1 MRLPPTDPHG
11 PRSIADRIEAMDHA
25 LKVKE
30 LAPLLSWSPAL
41 VYERAR
47 SGRMGRGVIRAGGT
61 IRFDPV
67 LTAQW
72 LRSLTEI

>member
-1 MRLPPTDPHG
+1 MRLLPDDPHG
-11 PRSIADRIEAMDHA
+11 PKSIADRIEVMDHA
-25 LKVKE
+25 LRVKE
-30 LAPLLSWSPAL
+30 LAAVLSWSPAL
-41 VYERAR
+41 VYGRAR

-61 IRFDPV
+61 IRFDPA